1 MSRAAIGR
9 TVVRIYP
16 NDIRE
21 ASGEELLGTLLD
33 ASDGSRGGYVRQL
46 VSLVRSGL
54 SARARSELSQP
65 LLRIA
70 ASTLCWVAVMSVM
83 FGLVQTVGIGLRWG
97 GSPGS
102 GTQTLLHSYIIPALI
117 LVLFTLRRNRT
128 TGILGLA
135 WIAIFLHQASL
146 LPLGGF
152 FEIIPLQ
159 AAGFALLA
167 IKPREPLP
175 AGRFLW
181 PAPAVVWLIYQVTLL
196 GQLSGVGKVTPVLA
210 ALVFLPWAPSLALG
224 TAITWALTAIY
235 YLNLYQSVPFFAPHL
250 LVEAIEFLAGV
261 PLALTVVWI
270 TRRAAIRAEV
280 RNR

>member
-21 ASGEELLGTLLD
+21 STGDELLGTLLD
-33 ASDGSRGGYVRQL
+33 AGDESLVHYVRQL

-54 SARARSELSQP
+54 LARARSELSQP
-65 LLRIA
+65 LPRVA
-70 ASTLCWVAVMSVM
+70 ATTLCWVAVLSVM
-83 FGLVQTVGIGLRWG
+83 FELVQTVGIGLRWG

-102 GTQTLLHSYIIPALI
+102 GTETLLFSYIIPALI

-135 WIAIFLHQASL
+135 WLAIFLHQHSM
-146 LPLGGF
+146 LPLSGF
-152 FEIIPLQ
+152 VQFIPLQ
-159 AAGFALLA
+159 AAGFALLVL
-167 IKPREPLP
+167 KPREPLL

-181 PAPAVVWLIYQVTLL
+181 PVPAIVWMLYQVTLL
-196 GQLSGVGKVTPVLA
+196 GQLSGVGQVTPVLA
-210 ALVFLPWAPSLALG
+210 ALVLLPWAPSLALG

-235 YLNLYQSVPFFAPHL
+235 YFSLYQAVPTFPHV
-250 LVEAIEFLAGV
+250 LVEAIELMACV
-261 PLALTVVWI
+261 PLALTVAWT
-270 TRRAAIRAEV
+270 TRRAARRAEL